1 MHLQLIDWAIVA
13 IYAVLVV
20 TIGLRAARRAA
31 TSEGY
36 FLANRQLR
44 WPFIGASLLASNISA
59 EHFVG
64 LAGSGFAIGMCIGGF
79 EWIAV
84 FCLVPLIVLFLPFYM
99 RNRIY
104 TVPEFLEKRFSARV
118 RLLFSALMIVLSI
131 LTKISISLWASS
143 IVFSDVLGWDRVT
156 VIWVLG
162 LFTALYTMKGGLS
175 AVVYTDALQTT
186 VLLAAA
192 VVLTTIGLG
201 RVGGWQGLHARL
213 PAEMFS
219 MVRPPT
225 HADVPWPGMFFGG
238 FLVGSFYWSMDQ
250 VLVQRVFAARDLN
263 QGRLGAVFCG
273 YLKVAMPFLLV
284 LPGLIARALFPTLSS
299 PDKAYPALL
308 GALMPAGLLGLTVAG
323 IAAALM
329 GHLSATYNSIATLF
343 TRDFYLRW
351 RPDASQ
357 QRQVFT
363 GRMAVLAVFVLGAL
377 WAPVIGRFES
387 LWIYLQMVTAYL
399 VMPFVGIFFL
409 GVLWKRITTRGVMA
423 SVLTGFVAGP
433 LLMFDSRHPFIPFL
447 QTPVL
452 RPWLHGA
459 IIECLLCVCAL
470 VGVSLLD
477 QRRPAGDLVMT
488 TVDWGRTSSAEAR
501 PFLLADYRFWLTLLV
516 TLTAYLWYRM
526 R

>member
-1 MHLQLIDWAIVA
+1 
-13 IYAVLVV
+13 
-20 TIGLRAARRAA
+20 
-31 TSEGY
+31 
-36 FLANRQLR
+36 
-44 WPFIGASLLASNISA
+44 
-59 EHFVG
+59 
-64 LAGSGFAIGMCIGGF
+64 
-79 EWIAV
+79 
-84 FCLVPLIVLFLPFYM
+84 
-99 RNRIY
+99 
-104 TVPEFLEKRFSARV
+104 
-118 RLLFSALMIVLSI
+118 
-131 LTKISISLWASS
+131 
-143 IVFSDVLGWDRVT
+143 
-156 VIWVLG
+156 
-162 LFTALYTMKGGLS
+162 
-175 AVVYTDALQTT
+175 
-186 VLLAAA
+186 
-192 VVLTTIGLG
+192 
-201 RVGGWQGLHARL
+201 
-213 PAEMFS
+213 
-219 MVRPPT
+219 
-225 HADVPWPGMFFGG
+225 
-238 FLVGSFYWSMDQ
+238 
-250 VLVQRVFAARDLN
+250 
-263 QGRLGAVFCG
+263 
-273 YLKVAMPFLLV
+273 
-284 LPGLIARALFPTLSS
+284 
-299 PDKAYPALL
+299 
-308 GALMPAGLLGLTVAG
+308 MPAGLLGLTVAG

-351 RPDASQ
+351 KPDATQ

-477 QRRPAGDLVMT
+477 KRRPAGDLVMT